1 MVALIVRGRFACGR
15 DLWVGRVVRAS
26 RSQPISRST
35 RMRGNVGEQGNKTRG
50 AAVEQSKENAQAR
63 RRGQRKRERE
73 GYCLGVCVWAA
84 TVGGRIPP
92 LLAPGVLEV
101 WRAHG
106 LDGRRERVY
115 VRMGAARFWCVGGV
129 CGFAGDGGWGLVG
142 YVQRAEVP
150 HPAKLTTP
158 VWLLG
163 RCFWGGVCVCARVG
177 VVYHNLFEAIVTRN
191 RRRTGVGGF

>member
-1 MVALIVRGRFACGR
+1 MAVICGWDASCAQAAVSPSRARRGCGET
-15 DLWVGRVVRAS
+15 WAS
-26 RSQPISRST
+26 RET
-35 RMRGNVGEQGNKTRG
+35 RREAQLSSKAKKTP
-50 AAVEQSKENAQAR
+50 R
-63 RRGQRKRERE
+63 REEGVRERE
-73 GYCLGVCVWAA
+73 RGRDTVWVCVWAA

-163 RCFWGGVCVCARVG
+163 RCSWGGVCVCARVG
-177 VVYHNLFEAIVTRN
+177 VVYHNLFEAIMTRN